1 VATLRVGAA
10 TLDVAVTAGA
20 PPQVGWD
27 QLFNAVPLNEP
38 AITDWYRANT
48 GHRFAPTL
56 NMAGQQ
62 LSITDAWL
70 NANLAGP
77 NVSREG
83 DRWVV
88 ERVLCRNVRTYVD
101 DVTHRDI
108 FVDTRANGAN
118 VRGIVALEGQRNLI
132 YEHCTLQGGLTV
144 TTGSD
149 GIAQYF
155 PQATEP
161 NQIQLRNMDISGYR
175 AGLYM
180 IGGDTAEYCWVH
192 DLYFSDGSHNTGG
205 SIRSRNCT
213 IRRCLI
219 TDGNSAA
226 VNLYAEYT
234 PYTGVLIQE
243 NVLRLRESDTGPE
256 LGIYK
261 EFEVA
266 RPGETR
272 RVLGNRFYRGNIG
285 NRNGGGF
292 TEWAGNRR
300 FNGTSVP

>member
-1 VATLRVGAA
+1 VATLRVGEAA
-10 TLDVAVTAGA
+10 LNVNVTAGA
-20 PPQVGWD
+20 PPLTGWD
-27 QLFNAVPLNEP
+27 QLFNAVPLNET
-38 AITDWYRANT
+38 AIRDWYLVNT
-48 GHRFAPTL
+48 GVRTSSLL
-56 NMAGQQ
+56 NMQGQQ
-62 LSITDAWL
+62 LTINNTWL

-77 NVSREG
+77 HVSQEG
-83 DRWVV
+83 GRWIV
-88 ERVLCRNVRTYVD
+88 ERIHCRNIRVYVNNVTVRD
-101 DVTHRDI
+101 CL
-108 FVDTRANGAN
+108 VDTRANGAN
-118 VRGIVALEGQRNLI
+118 SRGLEALEGQSGLVF
-132 YEHCTLQGGLTV
+132 EHCTLNGG
-144 TTGSD
+144 GSI
-149 GIAQYF
+149 GISQYF

-161 NQIQLRNMDISGYR
+161 NQVVLRNMDIFGYR

-180 IGGDTAEYCWVH
+180 IGGETAEYCWVH
-192 DLYFSDGSHNTGG
+192 DLHFSDGSHNTGG

-226 VNLYAEYT
+226 VNLYAENT

-261 EFEVA
+261 TYEVA
-266 RPGETR
+266 QPGETR

-285 NRNGGGF
+285 NRNTGGF
-292 TEWAGNRR
+292 TEWSGNRR